1 MNKPKKSEVNADAQI
16 IIQAFKDFAKG
27 KYIEI
32 RCPSNHT
39 LFAKFLVERQL
50 FEVACRTCSKKWSAL
65 QKSKSFV
72 FHRYDVKMNLVETII
87 VNGKKQKIIER
98 KDVN

>member
-1 MNKPKKSEVNADAQI
+1 MPKTSEVNPDARI

-27 KYIEI
+27 RYVEV

-39 LFAKFLVERQL
+39 LFAKFLVDRQL
-50 FEVACRTCSKKWSAL
+50 LEVACRTCSKKWSAL
-65 QKSKSFV
+65 KKSKSFV